1 MKEDKDENSKLKKF
15 MYVVSLILFLVGFIP
30 TLASYKLVIYLIA
43 VILSGYDLIIEGIK
57 NIFHLNF
64 EEDTLMTIAVI
75 SAFCIGEY
83 PESVAIILLFKLGE
97 FIEDKA
103 VEKANKNINSI
114 ASLKIQTANLVKGK
128 ETKIVNVEE
137 LKVGDTIIVK
147 PGETVPVDSKIIKGE
162 SALNTSK
169 LTGESEPVFVNEGK
183 DILSGSINQTGILT
197 CKVTKEYKNSAIA
210 KIVDLVYEA
219 TNNKGK
225 KEEYIT
231 KFSRIYTPTVIA
243 IAVLLAILPTVLG
256 ADFVTWLYRA
266 LVFLVASC
274 PCSIVI
280 SIPLAYF
287 SSIGAISKKGL
298 LIKGTKHIEDLA
310 KSKILALDKTGT
322 ITTGKMKIKDFIIIK
337 ENAEHSNLK
346 KVKCISAKIEGKENE
361 KTKALCTKE
370 KLIQYVYSLEANS
383 NHPVSNAIIEYAK
396 ENEIDK
402 LEVENQKEIAGCGI
416 YGKIEGKD
424 VIIGNKKMLDKYKIY
439 MDCKID
445 NLKQKSGDS
454 NEINEKKKEVLEN
467 AVLIAVDNKLVAY
480 MLLSEK
486 IRDGFKE
493 TLSKLYEIGIK
504 KVVML
509 TGDSAINA
517 EKIAE
522 ECEKIDIKDK
532 QDNTKDIKKHN
543 FKMIK
548 LEYKAKLMPEG
559 KVEEINKL
567 KEEGKVIFVG
577 DGINDSPVLATSDFG
592 IAMGE
597 GTDIA
602 STTADSILISNN
614 IGTLPEIIKI
624 ARKTIRIVNE
634 NITISLL
641 AKLIVLILGILG
653 IAPVWLA
660 VAGDTGITLLTVI
673 NSIRI
678 FKNNTLHNI

>member
-1 MKEDKDENSKLKKF
+1 MKEDKGENSKFKIL
-15 MYVVSLILFLVGFIP
+15 MYVISLILFAVGFMP
-30 TLASYKLVIYLIA
+30 ALASYRLVIYLLA

-64 EEDTLMTIAVI
+64 EEDTLMTIAI
-75 SAFCIGEY
+75 IAAFVIGEY
-83 PESVAIILLFKLGE
+83 PESVAIVLLFKLGE

-114 ASLKIQTANLVKGK
+114 ASLKVQTANLVKEK
-128 ETKIVNVEE
+128 ETKTVNVEE

-147 PGETVPVDSKIIKGE
+147 PGETVPVDSRIIKGE
-162 SALNTSK
+162 SALDTSK
-169 LTGESEPVFVNEGK
+169 LTGESEPVYVNEK
-183 DILSGSINQTGILT
+183 NEILSGSINQTGTLT
-197 CKVTKEYKNSAIA
+197 CRVNKEYKDSTIS

-231 KFSRIYTPTVIA
+231 KFSKIYTPVVII
-243 IAVLLAILPTVLG
+243 IAVLLAIVPALFG

-287 SSIGAISKKGL
+287 SCIGAISKKGL

-310 KSKILALDKTGT
+310 KAQVLALDKTGT
-322 ITTGKMKIKDFIIIK
+322 ITTGKMKVQEFVLIKNSK
-337 ENAEHSNLK
+337 ATEN
-346 KVKCISAKIEGKENE
+346 NE
-361 KTKALCTKE
+361 IQSKSEKFTNKE
-370 KLIQYVYSLEANS
+370 KILQYAYSLEANS
-383 NHPVSNAIIEYAK
+383 NHPISNAIIEYAK
-396 ENEIDK
+396 ENKADK
-402 LEVENQKEIAGCGI
+402 LEVEGQKEIAGCGI
-416 YGKIEGKD
+416 YGKIEGKE
-424 VIIGNKKMLDKYKIY
+424 VVVGNKKMLDKYKISV
-439 MDCKID
+439 DSEIE
-445 NLKQKSGDS
+445 NLKQNHEDS
-454 NEINEKKKEVLEN
+454 NENGKQKNAVPEN
-467 AVLIAVDNKLVAY
+467 AILIAVENDLVAY
-480 MLLSEK
+480 ITLSEK
-486 IRDGFKE
+486 IREGFKE
-493 TLSKLYEIGIK
+493 TLSKLYETGIK

-509 TGDSAINA
+509 TGDSKTNA
-517 EKIAE
+517 EKIAKACGE
-522 ECEKIDIKDK
+522 I
-532 QDNTKDIKKHN
+532 
-543 FKMIK
+543 
-548 LEYKAKLMPEG
+548 EYRAKLMPEN

-567 KEEGKVIFVG
+567 KEEGKVIFIG
-577 DGINDSPVLATSDFG
+577 DGINDSPVLATSDFS

-614 IGTLPEIIKI
+614 ISSLPQIIKV

-660 VAGDTGITLLTVI
+660 VAADTGITLLTVI

-678 FKNNTLHNI
+678 FKK

>member
-1 MKEDKDENSKLKKF
+1 MEDKKESSKLKIF
-15 MYVVSLILFLVGFIP
+15 LYVISLILFAVGFIP
-30 TLASYKLVIYLIA
+30 ALESYKLVIYLLA

-64 EEDTLMTIAVI
+64 EEDTLMTIAI
-75 SAFCIGEY
+75 IAAFIIGEY
-83 PESVAIILLFKLGE
+83 PESVAIVLLFKLGE

-114 ASLKIQTANLVKGK
+114 ASLKIKTANLIDGK
-128 ETKIVNVEE
+128 NTTIVNVEE
-137 LKVGDTIIVK
+137 LKIGNSILIK
-147 PGETVPVDSKIIKGE
+147 PGETVPVDCKIIKGE
-162 SALNTSK
+162 SALDTSK
-169 LTGESEPVFVNEGK
+169 LTGESEPVYVNKGTE
-183 DILSGSINQTGILT
+183 ILSGAINQTGTLI
-197 CKVTKEYKNSAIA
+197 CKVTKEYKDSAIA

-231 KFSRIYTPTVIA
+231 KFSKIYTPVVII
-243 IAVLLAILPTVLG
+243 IAVLLAIIPALFG
-256 ADFVTWLYRA
+256 ADFVTWLNRA

-287 SSIGAISKKGL
+287 SCIGAISKKGL

-310 KSKILALDKTGT
+310 KAKILALDKTGT
-322 ITTGKMKIKDFIIIK
+322 ITTGKMKV
-337 ENAEHSNLK
+337 EELK
-346 KVKCISAKIEGKENE
+346 VLD
-361 KTKALCTKE
+361 KTLNKE
-370 KLIQYVYSLEANS
+370 KLLQYAYSLESNS
-383 NHPVSNAIIEYAK
+383 NHPVSTAIIEFASEFNLK
-396 ENEIDK
+396 K

-416 YGKIEGKD
+416 YGEMEEKQ
-424 VIIGNKKMLDKYKIY
+424 VIIGNKKMLDKYQIEVDSKIP
-439 MDCKID
+439 
-445 NLKQKSGDS
+445 
-454 NEINEKKKEVLEN
+454 EN
-467 AVLIAVDNKLVAY
+467 AILIAVNNKISAY
-480 MLLSEK
+480 ITLNER
-486 IRDGFKE
+486 IREGVKE
-493 TLSKLYEIGIK
+493 TITKLYETGIK

-509 TGDSAINA
+509 TGDSKTNA
-517 EKIAE
+517 EKIAKA
-522 ECEKIDIKDK
+522 CGKI
-532 QDNTKDIKKHN
+532 
-543 FKMIK
+543 
-548 LEYKAKLMPEG
+548 EYRAKLMPEN

-567 KEEGKVIFVG
+567 KEEGKVIFIG
-577 DGINDSPVLATSDFG
+577 DGINDSPVLATSDFS

-614 IGTLPEIIKI
+614 ISSLPQIIKV

-660 VAGDTGITLLTVI
+660 VAADTGITLITVI

-678 FKNNTLHNI
+678 FNK

>member
-1 MKEDKDENSKLKKF
+1 MRFFMKKEENSKFKILI
-15 MYVVSLILFLVGFIP
+15 YVISLILFAVGFIP
-30 TLASYKLVIYLIA
+30 ALASYRLVIYLFA

-64 EEDTLMTIAVI
+64 EEDTLMTIAI
-75 SAFCIGEY
+75 IAAFVIGEY
-83 PESVAIILLFKLGE
+83 PESVAIVLLFKLGE

-114 ASLKIQTANLVKGK
+114 ASLKVQTANLVNGK
-128 ETKIVNVEE
+128 ETKTVNVEE

-147 PGETVPVDSKIIKGE
+147 PGETVPVDCIIIKGE
-162 SALNTSK
+162 SALDTSK
-169 LTGESEPVFVNEGK
+169 LTGESEPVYVNEK
-183 DILSGSINQTGILT
+183 NKILSGSINQTGTLT
-197 CKVTKEYKNSAIA
+197 CRVNKEYKDSTIS

-231 KFSRIYTPTVIA
+231 KFSRIYTPTVIGIA
-243 IAVLLAILPTVLG
+243 ILLAVLPTLFG

-287 SSIGAISKKGL
+287 SCIGAISKKGL

-310 KSKILALDKTGT
+310 KAEVLALDKTGT
-322 ITTGKMKIKDFIIIK
+322 ITTGKMKVQEFVLISNSKAT
-337 ENAEHSNLK
+337 EN
-346 KVKCISAKIEGKENE
+346 NE
-361 KTKALCTKE
+361 IQSKNERFTNKE
-370 KLIQYVYSLEANS
+370 KILQYVYSLEANS
-383 NHPVSNAIIEYAK
+383 NHPISNAIIEYAK
-396 ENEIDK
+396 ENKADK
-402 LEVENQKEIAGCGI
+402 LEVEGQKEIAGCGI
-416 YGKIEGKD
+416 YGKIEGKE
-424 VIIGNKKMLDKYKIY
+424 VVVGNKKMLDKNKISV
-439 MDCKID
+439 DSEIE
-445 NLKQKSGDS
+445 NLKQNHEDS
-454 NEINEKKKEVLEN
+454 NENGKQKNAVPEN
-467 AVLIAVDNKLVAY
+467 AILIAVDNKLVAY
-480 MLLSEK
+480 ITLSEK
-486 IRDGFKE
+486 IREGFKE
-493 TLSKLYEIGIK
+493 TLSKLYETGIK

-509 TGDSAINA
+509 TGDSKTNA
-517 EKIAE
+517 EKIAK
-522 ECEKIDIKDK
+522 ECEILDVKYDQNNNK
-532 QDNTKDIKKHN
+532 QKGRQNLRN
-543 FKMIK
+543 FK

-559 KVEEINKL
+559 KVEEIKKL
-567 KEEGKVIFVG
+567 KQYGKVIFIG

-614 IGTLPEIIKI
+614 ISSLPQIIKI

-634 NITISLL
+634 NITVSLL
-641 AKLIVLILGILG
+641 AKLVVLALGVAG

-660 VAGDTGITLLTVI
+660 VAADTGITLLTVI

-678 FKNNTLHNI
+678 FKK

>member
-1 MKEDKDENSKLKKF
+1 MRFFMKKEENSKFKIL
-15 MYVVSLILFLVGFIP
+15 MYVISLILFAVGFIP
-30 TLASYKLVIYLIA
+30 ALEGYRLIIYLLA

-64 EEDTLMTIAVI
+64 EEDTLMTIAI
-75 SAFCIGEY
+75 IAAFVIGEY
-83 PESVAIILLFKLGE
+83 PESVAIVLLFKLGE

-114 ASLKIQTANLVKGK
+114 ASLRVQTANLVNGK
-128 ETKIVNVEE
+128 ETKTVNVEE

-147 PGETVPVDSKIIKGE
+147 PGETVPVDCIIIKGE
-162 SALNTSK
+162 SALDTSK
-169 LTGESEPVFVNEGK
+169 LTGESEPVYVNEK
-183 DILSGSINQTGILT
+183 NKILSGSINQTGTLT
-197 CKVTKEYKNSAIA
+197 CRVNKEYKDSTIS

-231 KFSRIYTPTVIA
+231 KFSRIYTPTVIGIA
-243 IAVLLAILPTVLG
+243 ILLAVLPTLFG
-256 ADFVTWLYRA
+256 ADFVTWLYRT

-287 SSIGAISKKGL
+287 SCIGAISKKGL

-310 KSKILALDKTGT
+310 KAQVLALDKTGT
-322 ITTGKMKIKDFIIIK
+322 ITTGKMKVQEFKLINSDGI
-337 ENAEHSNLK
+337 LK
-346 KVKCISAKIEGKENE
+346 NKLIDNSYN
-361 KTKALCTKE
+361 KE
-370 KLIQYVYSLEANS
+370 KLLQYAYSLEVNS
-383 NHPVSNAIIEYAK
+383 NHPISNAIVEYAK
-396 ENEIDK
+396 ENKVDK

-416 YGKIEGKD
+416 YGKIEGKE
-424 VIIGNKKMLDKYKIY
+424 VVVGNKKMLDKYKISV
-439 MDCKID
+439 DSEIE
-445 NLKQKSGDS
+445 NLKQNHEDS
-454 NEINEKKKEVLEN
+454 NENGKQKNAVPEN
-467 AVLIAVDNKLVAY
+467 AILIAVDNKLVAY
-480 MLLSEK
+480 ITLSEK
-486 IRDGFKE
+486 IREGFKE
-493 TLSKLYEIGIK
+493 TLTELYDSGIK

-509 TGDSAINA
+509 TGDSKTNA
-517 EKIAE
+517 EKIAK
-522 ECEKIDIKDK
+522 ECEILDVKDDQNNNK
-532 QDNTKDIKKHN
+532 QKERQNSRK
-543 FKMIK
+543 FK

-567 KEEGKVIFVG
+567 KKSGKVIFIG

-602 STTADSILISNN
+602 SITADSILISNN
-614 IGTLPEIIKI
+614 ISSLPQIIKI

-634 NITISLL
+634 NITVSLL
-641 AKLIVLILGILG
+641 AKLVVLVLGVAG

-660 VAGDTGITLLTVI
+660 VAADTGITLLTVI

-678 FKNNTLHNI
+678 FKK

>member
-1 MKEDKDENSKLKKF
+1 MKKEENSKFKIL
-15 MYVVSLILFLVGFIP
+15 MYVISLILFGVGFIP
-30 TLASYKLVIYLIA
+30 ALASYRLVIYLFA

-64 EEDTLMTIAVI
+64 EEDTLMTIAI
-75 SAFCIGEY
+75 IAAFVIGEY
-83 PESVAIILLFKLGE
+83 PESVAIVLLFKLGE

-114 ASLKIQTANLVKGK
+114 ASLKVQTANLVNGK
-128 ETKIVNVEE
+128 ETKTVNVEE

-147 PGETVPVDSKIIKGE
+147 PGETVPVDCIIIKGE
-162 SALNTSK
+162 SALDTSK
-169 LTGESEPVFVNEGK
+169 LTGESEPVYVNEK
-183 DILSGSINQTGILT
+183 NKILSGSINQTGTLT
-197 CKVTKEYKNSAIA
+197 CRVNKEYKDSTIS

-231 KFSRIYTPTVIA
+231 KFSRIYTPTVIGIA
-243 IAVLLAILPTVLG
+243 ILLAVLPTLFG

-287 SSIGAISKKGL
+287 SCIGAISKKGL

-310 KSKILALDKTGT
+310 KAQVLALDKTGT
-322 ITTGKMKIKDFIIIK
+322 ITTGKMKVQEFVLISNSKAT
-337 ENAEHSNLK
+337 EN
-346 KVKCISAKIEGKENE
+346 NE
-361 KTKALCTKE
+361 IQSKNERFTNKE
-370 KLIQYVYSLEANS
+370 KILQYVYSLEANS
-383 NHPVSNAIIEYAK
+383 NHPISNAIIEYAK
-396 ENEIDK
+396 ENKADK
-402 LEVENQKEIAGCGI
+402 LEVEGQKEIAGCGI
-416 YGKIEGKD
+416 YGKIEGKE
-424 VIIGNKKMLDKYKIY
+424 VVVGNKKMLDKNKISV
-439 MDCKID
+439 DSEIE
-445 NLKQKSGDS
+445 NLKQNHEDS
-454 NEINEKKKEVLEN
+454 NENVKQKNAVPEN
-467 AVLIAVDNKLVAY
+467 AILIAVDNKLVAY
-480 MLLSEK
+480 ITLSEK
-486 IRDGFKE
+486 IREGFKE
-493 TLSKLYEIGIK
+493 TLSKLYETGIK

-509 TGDSAINA
+509 TGDSKTNA
-517 EKIAE
+517 EKIAK
-522 ECEKIDIKDK
+522 ECEILDVKYDQNNNK
-532 QDNTKDIKKHN
+532 QKGRQNLRN
-543 FKMIK
+543 FK

-559 KVEEINKL
+559 KVEEIKKL
-567 KEEGKVIFVG
+567 KQYGKVIFIG

-614 IGTLPEIIKI
+614 ISSLPQIIKI

-634 NITISLL
+634 NITVSLL
-641 AKLIVLILGILG
+641 AKLVVLALGVAG

-660 VAGDTGITLLTVI
+660 VAADTGITLLTVI

-678 FKNNTLHNI
+678 FKK

>member
-1 MKEDKDENSKLKKF
+1 MRFFMKKEENSKFKILI
-15 MYVVSLILFLVGFIP
+15 YVISLILFAVGFIP
-30 TLASYKLVIYLIA
+30 ALASYRLVIYLLA

-64 EEDTLMTIAVI
+64 EEDTLMTIAI
-75 SAFCIGEY
+75 IAAFVIGEY
-83 PESVAIILLFKLGE
+83 PESVAIVLLFKVGE

-114 ASLKIQTANLVKGK
+114 ASLKVQTANLVKEK
-128 ETKIVNVEE
+128 ETKTVNVEE
-137 LKVGDTIIVK
+137 LKIGDTIIVK
-147 PGETVPVDSKIIKGE
+147 PGETVPVDCIIIKGE
-162 SALNTSK
+162 SALDTSK
-169 LTGESEPVFVNEGK
+169 LTGESEPVYVNEK
-183 DILSGSINQTGILT
+183 NEILSGSINQTGTLT
-197 CKVTKEYKNSAIA
+197 CRVNKEYKDSTIS

-231 KFSRIYTPTVIA
+231 KFSRIYTPTVIGIA
-243 IAVLLAILPTVLG
+243 ILLAVLPTLFG

-287 SSIGAISKKGL
+287 SCIGAISKKGL

-310 KSKILALDKTGT
+310 KVEVLALDKTGT
-322 ITTGKMKIKDFIIIK
+322 ITTGKMKVQEFVLISNSKAT
-337 ENAEHSNLK
+337 EN
-346 KVKCISAKIEGKENE
+346 NE
-361 KTKALCTKE
+361 IQSKNERFTNKE
-370 KLIQYVYSLEANS
+370 KILQYVYSLEANS
-383 NHPVSNAIIEYAK
+383 NHPISNAIIEYAK
-396 ENEIDK
+396 ENKADK
-402 LEVENQKEIAGCGI
+402 LEVEGQKEIAGCGI
-416 YGKIEGKD
+416 YGKIEGKE
-424 VIIGNKKMLDKYKIY
+424 VVIGNKKMLYKYKIAV
-439 MDCKID
+439 DSEIE
-445 NLKQKSGDS
+445 NLKQNHDDS
-454 NEINEKKKEVLEN
+454 NENVKQKNAVPEN
-467 AVLIAVDNKLVAY
+467 AILIAVDNKLVAY
-480 MLLSEK
+480 IMLSEK
-486 IRDGFKE
+486 IREGFKE
-493 TLSKLYEIGIK
+493 TLSKLYETGIK

-509 TGDSAINA
+509 TGDSKTNA
-517 EKIAE
+517 EKIAK
-522 ECEKIDIKDK
+522 ECEILDVKYDQNNNK
-532 QDNTKDIKKHN
+532 QKGRQNLRK
-543 FKMIK
+543 FK

-559 KVEEINKL
+559 KVEEIKKL
-567 KEEGKVIFVG
+567 KQYGKVIFIG

-614 IGTLPEIIKI
+614 ISSLPQIIKI

-634 NITISLL
+634 NITVSLL
-641 AKLIVLILGILG
+641 AKLVVLALGVAG

-660 VAGDTGITLLTVI
+660 VAADTGITLLTVI

-678 FKNNTLHNI
+678 FKK

>member
-1 MKEDKDENSKLKKF
+1 MKEDKGENSKFKIL
-15 MYVVSLILFLVGFIP
+15 MYVISLILFAVGFMP
-30 TLASYKLVIYLIA
+30 ALASYRLVIYLLA

-64 EEDTLMTIAVI
+64 EEDTLMTIAI
-75 SAFCIGEY
+75 IAAFVIGEY
-83 PESVAIILLFKLGE
+83 PESVAIVLLFKLGE

-114 ASLKIQTANLVKGK
+114 ASLKVQTANLVKEK
-128 ETKIVNVEE
+128 ETKTVNVEE

-147 PGETVPVDSKIIKGE
+147 PGETVPVDSRIIKGE
-162 SALNTSK
+162 SALDTSK
-169 LTGESEPVFVNEGK
+169 LTGESEPVYVNEK
-183 DILSGSINQTGILT
+183 NEILSGSINQTGTLT
-197 CKVTKEYKNSAIA
+197 CRVNKEYKDSTIS

-231 KFSRIYTPTVIA
+231 KFSRIYTPVVII
-243 IAVLLAILPTVLG
+243 IAVLLAIVPALFG

-287 SSIGAISKKGL
+287 SCIGAISKKGL

-310 KSKILALDKTGT
+310 KAKILALDKTGT
-322 ITTGKMKIKDFIIIK
+322 ITTGKMKV
-337 ENAEHSNLK
+337 EELK
-346 KVKCISAKIEGKENE
+346 VLD
-361 KTKALCTKE
+361 KTLNKE
-370 KLIQYVYSLEANS
+370 KLLQYAYSLESNS
-383 NHPVSNAIIEYAK
+383 NHPVSTAIIEYASEFNLK
-396 ENEIDK
+396 K

-416 YGKIEGKD
+416 YGEMEEKQ
-424 VIIGNKKMLDKYKIY
+424 VIIGNKKMLDKYQIEVDSKIP
-439 MDCKID
+439 
-445 NLKQKSGDS
+445 
-454 NEINEKKKEVLEN
+454 EN
-467 AVLIAVDNKLVAY
+467 AILIAVNNKISAY
-480 MLLSEK
+480 ITLNER
-486 IRDGFKE
+486 IREGVKE
-493 TLSKLYEIGIK
+493 TITKLYETGIK

-509 TGDSAINA
+509 TGDSKTNA
-517 EKIAE
+517 EKIAKACGE
-522 ECEKIDIKDK
+522 I
-532 QDNTKDIKKHN
+532 
-543 FKMIK
+543 
-548 LEYKAKLMPEG
+548 EYKAKLMPEN

-567 KEEGKVIFVG
+567 KEEGKVIFIG
-577 DGINDSPVLATSDFG
+577 DGINDSPVLATSDFS

-614 IGTLPEIIKI
+614 ISSLPQIIKV

-660 VAGDTGITLLTVI
+660 VAADTGITLITVI

-678 FKNNTLHNI
+678 FKK

>member
-1 MKEDKDENSKLKKF
+1 MRFFMKKEENSKFKILI
-15 MYVVSLILFLVGFIP
+15 YVISLILFAVGFIP
-30 TLASYKLVIYLIA
+30 ALEGYRLIIYLLA

-64 EEDTLMTIAVI
+64 EEDTLMTIAI
-75 SAFCIGEY
+75 IAAFVIGEY
-83 PESVAIILLFKLGE
+83 PESVAIVLLFKLGE

-114 ASLKIQTANLVKGK
+114 ASLRVQTANLVNGK
-128 ETKIVNVEE
+128 ETKTVNVEE

-147 PGETVPVDSKIIKGE
+147 PGETVPVDCIIIKGE
-162 SALNTSK
+162 SALDTSK
-169 LTGESEPVFVNEGK
+169 LTGESEPVYVNEEK
-183 DILSGSINQTGILT
+183 NILSGSINQTGTLT
-197 CKVTKEYKNSAIA
+197 CRVNKEYKDSTIS

-231 KFSRIYTPTVIA
+231 KFSRIYTPTVIGIA
-243 IAVLLAILPTVLG
+243 ILLAVLPTLFG

-287 SSIGAISKKGL
+287 SCIGAISKKGL

-310 KSKILALDKTGT
+310 KAEVLALDKTGT
-322 ITTGKMKIKDFIIIK
+322 ITTGKMKVQEFKLINSDGI
-337 ENAEHSNLK
+337 LK
-346 KVKCISAKIEGKENE
+346 NKLIDNSYN
-361 KTKALCTKE
+361 KE
-370 KLIQYVYSLEANS
+370 KLLQYAYSLEVNS
-383 NHPVSNAIIEYAK
+383 NHPISNAIVEYAK
-396 ENEIDK
+396 ENKADK

-416 YGKIEGKD
+416 YGKIEGKE
-424 VIIGNKKMLDKYKIY
+424 VVIGNKKMLYKYKIAVGGER
-439 MDCKID
+439 D
-445 NLKQKSGDS
+445 NLKQNYDDS
-454 NEINEKKKEVLEN
+454 NENVKQKNAVPEN
-467 AVLIAVDNKLVAY
+467 AILIAVDNKLVAY
-480 MLLSEK
+480 ITLSEK
-486 IRDGFKE
+486 IREGFKE
-493 TLSKLYEIGIK
+493 TLSKLYETGIK

-509 TGDSAINA
+509 TGDSKTNA
-517 EKIAE
+517 EKIAK
-522 ECEKIDIKDK
+522 ECEILDVKDDQNNNK
-532 QDNTKDIKKHN
+532 QKERQNLRK
-543 FKMIK
+543 FK

-559 KVEEINKL
+559 KVEEIK
-567 KEEGKVIFVG
+567 KFKQDGKVIFIG

-614 IGTLPEIIKI
+614 ISSLPQIIKI

-634 NITISLL
+634 NITVSLL
-641 AKLIVLILGILG
+641 AKLVVLALGVAG

-660 VAGDTGITLLTVI
+660 VAADTGITLLTVI

-678 FKNNTLHNI
+678 FKK

>member
-1 MKEDKDENSKLKKF
+1 MKEEDKGENSKFKIL
-15 MYVVSLILFLVGFIP
+15 MYVISLILFAVGFIP
-30 TLASYKLVIYLIA
+30 ALVSYRLVIYLLA

-64 EEDTLMTIAVI
+64 EEDTLMTIAI
-75 SAFCIGEY
+75 IAAFVIGEY
-83 PESVAIILLFKLGE
+83 PESVAIVLLFKLGE

-114 ASLKIQTANLVKGK
+114 ASLKVQTANLVKGK
-128 ETKIVNVEE
+128 ETKTVNVEE

-147 PGETVPVDSKIIKGE
+147 PGETVPVDSRIIKGE
-162 SALNTSK
+162 SALDTSK
-169 LTGESEPVFVNEGK
+169 LTGESEPVYVNENNE
-183 DILSGSINQTGILT
+183 ILSGSINQTGTLT
-197 CKVTKEYKNSAIA
+197 CRVNKEYKDSTIS

-231 KFSRIYTPTVIA
+231 KFSKIYTPTVIGIA
-243 IAVLLAILPTVLG
+243 ILLAVLPALFG

-287 SSIGAISKKGL
+287 SCIGAISKKGL

-310 KSKILALDKTGT
+310 KAQVLALDKTGT
-322 ITTGKMKIKDFIIIK
+322 ITTGKMKVQEFVLIKNSK
-337 ENAEHSNLK
+337 ATENNEIQSK
-346 KVKCISAKIEGKENE
+346 SEKITN
-361 KTKALCTKE
+361 KE
-370 KLIQYVYSLEANS
+370 KILQYAYSLEANS
-383 NHPVSNAIIEYAK
+383 NHPISNAIIEYAK
-396 ENEIDK
+396 ENKADK
-402 LEVENQKEIAGCGI
+402 LEVEGQKEIAGCGI
-416 YGKIEGKD
+416 YGKIEGKE
-424 VIIGNKKMLDKYKIY
+424 VVVGNKKMLDKYKITV
-439 MDCKID
+439 DSEIE
-445 NLKQKSGDS
+445 NLKQNHEDS
-454 NEINEKKKEVLEN
+454 NENGKQKNAVPEN
-467 AVLIAVDNKLVAY
+467 AILIAVENDLVAY
-480 MLLSEK
+480 ITLSEK
-486 IRDGFKE
+486 IREGFKE
-493 TLSKLYEIGIK
+493 TLSKLYETGIK

-509 TGDSAINA
+509 TGDSKTNA
-517 EKIAE
+517 EKIAKACGE
-522 ECEKIDIKDK
+522 I
-532 QDNTKDIKKHN
+532 
-543 FKMIK
+543 
-548 LEYKAKLMPEG
+548 EYRAKLMPEN
-559 KVEEINKL
+559 KVKEINKL
-567 KEEGKVIFVG
+567 KEEGKVIFIG
-577 DGINDSPVLATSDFG
+577 DGINDSPVLATSDFS

-614 IGTLPEIIKI
+614 ISSLPQIIKV

-660 VAGDTGITLLTVI
+660 VAADTGITLITVI

-678 FKNNTLHNI
+678 FKK

>member
-1 MKEDKDENSKLKKF
+1 MRFFMKKEENSKFKILI
-15 MYVVSLILFLVGFIP
+15 YVISLILFAVGFIP
-30 TLASYKLVIYLIA
+30 ALEGYRLVIYLFA

-64 EEDTLMTIAVI
+64 EEDTLMTIAI
-75 SAFCIGEY
+75 IAAFVIGEY
-83 PESVAIILLFKLGE
+83 PESVAIVLLFKLGE

-114 ASLKIQTANLVKGK
+114 ASLKVQTANLVNGK
-128 ETKIVNVEE
+128 ETKTVNVEE

-147 PGETVPVDSKIIKGE
+147 PGETVPVDCIIIKGE
-162 SALNTSK
+162 SALDTSK
-169 LTGESEPVFVNEGK
+169 LTGESEPVYVNEK
-183 DILSGSINQTGILT
+183 NKILSGSINQTGTLT
-197 CKVTKEYKNSAIA
+197 CRVNKEYKDSTIS

-231 KFSRIYTPTVIA
+231 KFSRIYTPTVIGIA
-243 IAVLLAILPTVLG
+243 ILLAVLPTLFG
-256 ADFVTWLYRA
+256 ADFVIWLYRA

-287 SSIGAISKKGL
+287 SCIGAISKKGL

-310 KSKILALDKTGT
+310 KAQVLALDKTGT
-322 ITTGKMKIKDFIIIK
+322 ITTGKMKVQEFVLISNSKAT
-337 ENAEHSNLK
+337 ENNEIQLK
-346 KVKCISAKIEGKENE
+346 NE
-361 KTKALCTKE
+361 RFTNKE
-370 KLIQYVYSLEANS
+370 KILQYAYSLEVNS
-383 NHPVSNAIIEYAK
+383 NHPISNAIVEYAK
-396 ENEIDK
+396 ENQADK

-416 YGKIEGKD
+416 YGKIEGKE
-424 VIIGNKKMLDKYKIY
+424 VVIGNKKMLYKYKIAVGGER
-439 MDCKID
+439 D
-445 NLKQKSGDS
+445 NLKQNYDDS
-454 NEINEKKKEVLEN
+454 NENVKQKNAVPEN
-467 AVLIAVDNKLVAY
+467 AILIAVDNKLVAY
-480 MLLSEK
+480 ITLSEK
-486 IRDGFKE
+486 IREGFKE
-493 TLSKLYEIGIK
+493 TLSKLYETGIK

-509 TGDSAINA
+509 TGDSKTNA
-517 EKIAE
+517 EKIAKACGE
-522 ECEKIDIKDK
+522 I
-532 QDNTKDIKKHN
+532 
-543 FKMIK
+543 
-548 LEYKAKLMPEG
+548 EYRAKLMPEN

-567 KEEGKVIFVG
+567 KEEGKVIFIG
-577 DGINDSPVLATSDFG
+577 DGINDSPVLATSDFS

-614 IGTLPEIIKI
+614 ISSLPQIIKV

-660 VAGDTGITLLTVI
+660 VAADTGITLITVI

-678 FKNNTLHNI
+678 FKK

>member
-1 MKEDKDENSKLKKF
+1 MRFFMKKEENSKFKIL
-15 MYVVSLILFLVGFIP
+15 MYVISLILFAVGFIP
-30 TLASYKLVIYLIA
+30 ALEGYRLIIYLLA

-64 EEDTLMTIAVI
+64 EEDTLMTIAI
-75 SAFCIGEY
+75 IAAFVIGEY
-83 PESVAIILLFKLGE
+83 PESVAIVLLFKLGE

-114 ASLKIQTANLVKGK
+114 ASLRVQTANLVNGK
-128 ETKIVNVEE
+128 ETKTVNVEE
-137 LKVGDTIIVK
+137 LKVGDIIIVK
-147 PGETVPVDSKIIKGE
+147 PGETVPVDCIIIKGE
-162 SALNTSK
+162 SALDTSK
-169 LTGESEPVFVNEGK
+169 LTGESEPVYVNEK
-183 DILSGSINQTGILT
+183 NKILSGSINQTGTLT
-197 CKVTKEYKNSAIA
+197 CRVNKEYKDSTIS

-231 KFSRIYTPTVIA
+231 KFSRIYTPTVIGIA
-243 IAVLLAILPTVLG
+243 ILLAVLPTLFG

-287 SSIGAISKKGL
+287 SCIGAISKKGL

-310 KSKILALDKTGT
+310 KAQVLALDKTGT
-322 ITTGKMKIKDFIIIK
+322 ITTGKMKVQEFVLISSSKAT
-337 ENAEHSNLK
+337 ENNEIQLK
-346 KVKCISAKIEGKENE
+346 NE
-361 KTKALCTKE
+361 RFTNKE
-370 KLIQYVYSLEANS
+370 KILQYAYSLEVNS
-383 NHPVSNAIIEYAK
+383 NHPISNAIVEYAK
-396 ENEIDK
+396 ENQADK

-416 YGKIEGKD
+416 YGKIEGKE
-424 VIIGNKKMLDKYKIY
+424 VVIGNKKMLDKYKITV
-439 MDCKID
+439 DSEIE
-445 NLKQKSGDS
+445 NLKQNYEDS
-454 NEINEKKKEVLEN
+454 NENVKQKNAVPEN
-467 AVLIAVDNKLVAY
+467 AILIAVDNKLVAY
-480 MLLSEK
+480 ITLSEK
-486 IRDGFKE
+486 IREGFKE
-493 TLSKLYEIGIK
+493 TLSKLYETGIK

-509 TGDSAINA
+509 TGDSKTNA
-517 EKIAE
+517 EKIAK
-522 ECEKIDIKDK
+522 ECEILDVKDDQNNNK
-532 QDNTKDIKKHN
+532 QKERQNSRK
-543 FKMIK
+543 FK

-567 KEEGKVIFVG
+567 KKSGKVIFIG

-614 IGTLPEIIKI
+614 ISSLPQIIKI

-634 NITISLL
+634 NITVSLL
-641 AKLIVLILGILG
+641 AKLVVLALGVAG

-660 VAGDTGITLLTVI
+660 VAADTGITLLTVI

-678 FKNNTLHNI
+678 FKK

>member
-1 MKEDKDENSKLKKF
+1 MKEDKGENSKFKIL
-15 MYVVSLILFLVGFIP
+15 MYVISLILFAVGFMP
-30 TLASYKLVIYLIA
+30 ALESYRLIIYLLA
-43 VILSGYDLIIEGIK
+43 VILSGYDLIIQGIK

-64 EEDTLMTIAVI
+64 EEDTLMTIAI
-75 SAFCIGEY
+75 IAAFVIGEY
-83 PESVAIILLFKLGE
+83 PESVAIVLLFKLGE

-114 ASLKIQTANLVKGK
+114 ASLKVQTANLVNGK
-128 ETKIVNVEE
+128 ETKTVNVEE

-147 PGETVPVDSKIIKGE
+147 PGETVPVDCIIIKGE
-162 SALNTSK
+162 SALDTSK
-169 LTGESEPVFVNEGK
+169 LTGESEPVYVNENNE
-183 DILSGSINQTGILT
+183 ILSGSINQTGTLT
-197 CKVTKEYKNSAIA
+197 CRVNKEYKDSTIS

-231 KFSRIYTPTVIA
+231 KFSKIYTPVVII
-243 IAVLLAILPTVLG
+243 IAVLLAIVPALFG
-256 ADFVTWLYRA
+256 ADFVTWLYRT

-287 SSIGAISKKGL
+287 SCIGAISKKGL

-310 KSKILALDKTGT
+310 KAHVLALDKTGT
-322 ITTGKMKIKDFIIIK
+322 ITTGKMKVQEFVLIKNSK
-337 ENAEHSNLK
+337 ATEN
-346 KVKCISAKIEGKENE
+346 NE
-361 KTKALCTKE
+361 IQSKSEKFTNKE
-370 KLIQYVYSLEANS
+370 KILQYAYSLEANS
-383 NHPVSNAIIEYAK
+383 NHPISNAIIEYAK
-396 ENEIDK
+396 ENKADK
-402 LEVENQKEIAGCGI
+402 LEVEGQKEIAGCGI
-416 YGKIEGKD
+416 YGKIEGKE
-424 VIIGNKKMLDKYKIY
+424 VVVGNKKMLDKYKISV
-439 MDCKID
+439 DSEIE
-445 NLKQKSGDS
+445 NLKQNHEDS
-454 NEINEKKKEVLEN
+454 NENGKQKNAVPEN
-467 AVLIAVDNKLVAY
+467 AILIAVENDLVAY
-480 MLLSEK
+480 ITLSEK
-486 IRDGFKE
+486 IREGFKE
-493 TLSKLYEIGIK
+493 TLSKLYETGIK

-509 TGDSAINA
+509 TGDSKTNA
-517 EKIAE
+517 EKIAKACGE
-522 ECEKIDIKDK
+522 I
-532 QDNTKDIKKHN
+532 
-543 FKMIK
+543 
-548 LEYKAKLMPEG
+548 EYRAKLMPEN

-567 KEEGKVIFVG
+567 KEEGKVIFIG
-577 DGINDSPVLATSDFG
+577 DGINDSPVLATSDFS

-614 IGTLPEIIKI
+614 ISSLPQIIKV

-660 VAGDTGITLLTVI
+660 VAADTGITLITVI

-678 FKNNTLHNI
+678 FKK

>member
-1 MKEDKDENSKLKKF
+1 MEDKKESSKLKIF
-15 MYVVSLILFLVGFIP
+15 LYVISLILFAVGFIP
-30 TLASYKLVIYLIA
+30 ALESYKLVIYLLA
-43 VILSGYDLIIEGIK
+43 VIFSGYDLIIEGIK

-64 EEDTLMTIAVI
+64 EEDTLMTIAI
-75 SAFCIGEY
+75 IAAFIIGEY
-83 PESVAIILLFKLGE
+83 PESVAIVLLFKLGE

-114 ASLKIQTANLVKGK
+114 ASLKIKTANLIDGK
-128 ETKIVNVEE
+128 NTTIVNVEE
-137 LKVGDTIIVK
+137 LKIGNSILIK
-147 PGETVPVDSKIIKGE
+147 PGETVPVDCKIIKGE
-162 SALNTSK
+162 SALDTSK
-169 LTGESEPVFVNEGK
+169 LTGESEPIYVNKGTE
-183 DILSGSINQTGILT
+183 ILSGAINKTGTLT
-197 CKVTKEYKNSAIA
+197 CKVTKEYKDSAIA

-231 KFSRIYTPTVIA
+231 KFSKIYTPVVII
-243 IAVLLAILPTVLG
+243 IAVLLAIIPALFG
-256 ADFVTWLYRA
+256 ADFVTWLNRA

-287 SSIGAISKKGL
+287 SCIGAISKKGL

-310 KSKILALDKTGT
+310 KAKILALDKTGT
-322 ITTGKMKIKDFIIIK
+322 ITTGKMKV
-337 ENAEHSNLK
+337 EELK
-346 KVKCISAKIEGKENE
+346 VLD
-361 KTKALCTKE
+361 KTLNKE
-370 KLIQYVYSLEANS
+370 KLLQYAYSLESNS
-383 NHPVSNAIIEYAK
+383 NHPVSTAIIEFASEFNLK
-396 ENEIDK
+396 K

-416 YGKIEGKD
+416 YGEMEEKQ
-424 VIIGNKKMLDKYKIY
+424 VIIGNKKMLDKYQIEVDNKIP
-439 MDCKID
+439 
-445 NLKQKSGDS
+445 
-454 NEINEKKKEVLEN
+454 EN
-467 AVLIAVDNKLVAY
+467 AILIAVNNKISAY
-480 MLLSEK
+480 ITLNER
-486 IRDGFKE
+486 IREGVKE
-493 TLSKLYEIGIK
+493 TITKLYETGIK

-509 TGDSAINA
+509 TGDSKTNA
-517 EKIAE
+517 EKIAKA
-522 ECEKIDIKDK
+522 CGKI
-532 QDNTKDIKKHN
+532 
-543 FKMIK
+543 
-548 LEYKAKLMPEG
+548 EYRAKLMPED

-567 KEEGKVIFVG
+567 KEEGKAIFIG
-577 DGINDSPVLATSDFG
+577 DGINDSPVLATSDFS

-614 IGTLPEIIKI
+614 ISSLPQIIKV

-660 VAGDTGITLLTVI
+660 VAADTGITLITVI

-678 FKNNTLHNI
+678 FNK

>member
-1 MKEDKDENSKLKKF
+1 MKEDKEENSKFKIL
-15 MYVVSLILFLVGFIP
+15 MYVISLILFVVGFIP
-30 TLASYKLVIYLIA
+30 ALVSYRLVIYLLA

-64 EEDTLMTIAVI
+64 EEDTLMTIAI
-75 SAFCIGEY
+75 IAAFVIGEY
-83 PESVAIILLFKLGE
+83 PESVAIVLLFKLGE

-114 ASLKIQTANLVKGK
+114 ASLKVQTANLVKGK
-128 ETKIVNVEE
+128 ETKTVNVEE

-147 PGETVPVDSKIIKGE
+147 PGETVPVDSRIIKGE
-162 SALNTSK
+162 SALDTSK
-169 LTGESEPVFVNEGK
+169 LTGESEPVYVNENNE
-183 DILSGSINQTGILT
+183 ILSGSINQTGTLT
-197 CKVTKEYKNSAIA
+197 CRVNKEYKDSTIS

-231 KFSRIYTPTVIA
+231 KFSKIYTPTVIGIA
-243 IAVLLAILPTVLG
+243 ILLAVLPALFG

-287 SSIGAISKKGL
+287 SCIGAISKKGL

-310 KSKILALDKTGT
+310 KAQVLALDKTGT
-322 ITTGKMKIKDFIIIK
+322 ITTGKMKVQEFVLIKNSK
-337 ENAEHSNLK
+337 ATENNEIQSK
-346 KVKCISAKIEGKENE
+346 SEKITN
-361 KTKALCTKE
+361 KE
-370 KLIQYVYSLEANS
+370 KILQYAYSLEANS
-383 NHPVSNAIIEYAK
+383 NHPISNAIIEYAK
-396 ENEIDK
+396 ENKTDK
-402 LEVENQKEIAGCGI
+402 LEVEGQKEIAGCGI
-416 YGKIEGKD
+416 YGKIEGKE
-424 VIIGNKKMLDKYKIY
+424 VVVGNKKMLDKYKISV
-439 MDCKID
+439 DSEIE
-445 NLKQKSGDS
+445 NLKQNHEDS
-454 NEINEKKKEVLEN
+454 NENGKQKNAVPEN
-467 AVLIAVDNKLVAY
+467 AILIAVENDLVAY
-480 MLLSEK
+480 ITLSEK
-486 IRDGFKE
+486 IREGFKE
-493 TLSKLYEIGIK
+493 TLSKLYETGIK

-509 TGDSAINA
+509 TGDSKTNA
-517 EKIAE
+517 EKIAKACGE
-522 ECEKIDIKDK
+522 I
-532 QDNTKDIKKHN
+532 
-543 FKMIK
+543 
-548 LEYKAKLMPEG
+548 EYRAKLMPEN
-559 KVEEINKL
+559 KVKEINKL
-567 KEEGKVIFVG
+567 KEEGKVIFIG
-577 DGINDSPVLATSDFG
+577 DGINDSPVLATSDFS

-614 IGTLPEIIKI
+614 ISSLPQIIKV

-641 AKLIVLILGILG
+641 TKLIVLILGILG

-660 VAGDTGITLLTVI
+660 VAADTGITLITVI

-678 FKNNTLHNI
+678 FKK

>member
-1 MKEDKDENSKLKKF
+1 MEDKKESGKLKIF
-15 MYVVSLILFLVGFIP
+15 LYVISLILFAVGFIP
-30 TLASYKLVIYLIA
+30 ALESYKLVIYLLA
-43 VILSGYDLIIEGIK
+43 VIFSGYDLIIEGIK

-64 EEDTLMTIAVI
+64 EEDTLMTIAI
-75 SAFCIGEY
+75 IAAFIIGEY
-83 PESVAIILLFKLGE
+83 PESVAIVLLFKLGE

-114 ASLKIQTANLVKGK
+114 ASLKIKTANLIDGK
-128 ETKIVNVEE
+128 NTTIVNVEE
-137 LKVGDTIIVK
+137 LKIGNSILIK
-147 PGETVPVDSKIIKGE
+147 PGETVPVDCKIIKGE
-162 SALNTSK
+162 SALDTSE
-169 LTGESEPVFVNEGK
+169 LTGESEPVYVNKGTE
-183 DILSGSINQTGILT
+183 ILSGAINQTGTLT
-197 CKVTKEYKNSAIA
+197 CKVTKEYKDSAIA

-231 KFSRIYTPTVIA
+231 KFSKVYTPVVII
-243 IAVLLAILPTVLG
+243 IAVLLAIIPALFG
-256 ADFVTWLYRA
+256 ADFVTWLNRA

-287 SSIGAISKKGL
+287 SCIGAISKKGL

-310 KSKILALDKTGT
+310 KAKILALDKTGT
-322 ITTGKMKIKDFIIIK
+322 ITTGKMKV
-337 ENAEHSNLK
+337 EELK
-346 KVKCISAKIEGKENE
+346 VLD
-361 KTKALCTKE
+361 KTLNKE
-370 KLIQYVYSLEANS
+370 KMLQYAYSLESNS
-383 NHPVSNAIIEYAK
+383 NHPVSTAIIEFASEFNLK
-396 ENEIDK
+396 K

-416 YGKIEGKD
+416 YGEMEEKQ
-424 VIIGNKKMLDKYKIY
+424 VIIGNKKMLDKYQIEVDNKIP
-439 MDCKID
+439 
-445 NLKQKSGDS
+445 
-454 NEINEKKKEVLEN
+454 EN
-467 AVLIAVDNKLVAY
+467 AILIAVNNKISAY
-480 MLLSEK
+480 ITLNER
-486 IRDGFKE
+486 IREGVKE
-493 TLSKLYEIGIK
+493 TITKLYETGIK

-509 TGDSAINA
+509 TGDSKTNA
-517 EKIAE
+517 EKIAKA
-522 ECEKIDIKDK
+522 CGKI
-532 QDNTKDIKKHN
+532 
-543 FKMIK
+543 
-548 LEYKAKLMPEG
+548 EYRAKLMPED

-567 KEEGKVIFVG
+567 KEEGKAIFIG
-577 DGINDSPVLATSDFG
+577 DGINDSPVLATSDFS

-614 IGTLPEIIKI
+614 ISSLPQIIKV

-660 VAGDTGITLLTVI
+660 VAADTGITLITVI

-678 FKNNTLHNI
+678 FNK

>member
-1 MKEDKDENSKLKKF
+1 MRFFMKKEENSKFKIL
-15 MYVVSLILFLVGFIP
+15 MYVISLILFSVGFIP
-30 TLASYKLVIYLIA
+30 ALEGYRLIIYLLA

-64 EEDTLMTIAVI
+64 EEDTLMTIAI
-75 SAFCIGEY
+75 IAAFVIGEY
-83 PESVAIILLFKLGE
+83 PESVAIVLLFKLGE

-103 VEKANKNINSI
+103 VEKANRNINSI
-114 ASLKIQTANLVKGK
+114 ASLRVQTANLVNGK
-128 ETKIVNVEE
+128 ETKTVNVEE

-147 PGETVPVDSKIIKGE
+147 PGETVPVDCIIIKGE
-162 SALNTSK
+162 SALDTSK
-169 LTGESEPVFVNEGK
+169 LTGESEPVYVNEEK
-183 DILSGSINQTGILT
+183 NILSGSINQTGTLT
-197 CKVTKEYKNSAIA
+197 CRVNKEYKDSTIS

-231 KFSRIYTPTVIA
+231 KFSRIYTPTVIGIA
-243 IAVLLAILPTVLG
+243 ILLAVLPTLFG

-287 SSIGAISKKGL
+287 SCIGAISKKGL

-310 KSKILALDKTGT
+310 KAQVLALDKTGT
-322 ITTGKMKIKDFIIIK
+322 ITTGKMKVQEFKLINSDGI
-337 ENAEHSNLK
+337 LK
-346 KVKCISAKIEGKENE
+346 NKLIDNSYN
-361 KTKALCTKE
+361 KE
-370 KLIQYVYSLEANS
+370 KLLQYAYSLEVNS
-383 NHPVSNAIIEYAK
+383 NHPISNAIVEYTK
-396 ENEIDK
+396 ENKVDK

-416 YGKIEGKD
+416 YGKIEGKE
-424 VIIGNKKMLDKYKIY
+424 VVIGNKKMLDKYKITV
-439 MDCKID
+439 DSEIE
-445 NLKQKSGDS
+445 NLKQNYEDS
-454 NEINEKKKEVLEN
+454 NENVKQKNAAPEN
-467 AVLIAVDNKLVAY
+467 AILIAVENDLVAY
-480 MLLSEK
+480 ITLSEK
-486 IRDGFKE
+486 IREGFKE
-493 TLSKLYEIGIK
+493 TLSKLYETGIK

-509 TGDSAINA
+509 TGDSKTNA
-517 EKIAE
+517 EKIAK
-522 ECEKIDIKDK
+522 ECEILD
-532 QDNTKDIKKHN
+532 TKEDQNKENKN
-543 FKMIK
+543 SKTYK

-559 KVEEINKL
+559 KVEEIKKL
-567 KEEGKVIFVG
+567 KQDGKVIFIG

-614 IGTLPEIIKI
+614 ISSLPQIIKI

-634 NITISLL
+634 NITVSLL
-641 AKLIVLILGILG
+641 AKLVVLVLGVAG

-660 VAGDTGITLLTVI
+660 VAADTGITLLTVI

-678 FKNNTLHNI
+678 FKK

>member
-1 MKEDKDENSKLKKF
+1 MEDKKESSKLKIF
-15 MYVVSLILFLVGFIP
+15 LYVISLILFAVGFIP
-30 TLASYKLVIYLIA
+30 ALESYKLVIYLLA

-64 EEDTLMTIAVI
+64 EEDTLMTIAI
-75 SAFCIGEY
+75 IAAFIIGEY
-83 PESVAIILLFKLGE
+83 PESVAIVLLFKLGE

-114 ASLKIQTANLVKGK
+114 ASLKIKTANLIDGK
-128 ETKIVNVEE
+128 NTTIVNVEE
-137 LKVGDTIIVK
+137 LKIGNSILIK
-147 PGETVPVDSKIIKGE
+147 PGETVPVDCKIIKGE
-162 SALNTSK
+162 SALDTSK
-169 LTGESEPVFVNEGK
+169 LTGESEPIYVNKGTE
-183 DILSGSINQTGILT
+183 ILSGAINKTGTLT
-197 CKVTKEYKNSAIA
+197 CKVTKEYKDSAIA

-231 KFSRIYTPTVIA
+231 KFSKIYTPVVII
-243 IAVLLAILPTVLG
+243 IAVLLAIIPALFG
-256 ADFVTWLYRA
+256 ADFVTWLNRA

-287 SSIGAISKKGL
+287 SCIGAISKKGL

-310 KSKILALDKTGT
+310 KAKILALDKTGT
-322 ITTGKMKIKDFIIIK
+322 ITTGKMKV
-337 ENAEHSNLK
+337 EELK
-346 KVKCISAKIEGKENE
+346 VLD
-361 KTKALCTKE
+361 KTLNKE
-370 KLIQYVYSLEANS
+370 KLLQYAYSLESNS
-383 NHPVSNAIIEYAK
+383 NHPVSTAIIEYASEFNLK
-396 ENEIDK
+396 K

-416 YGKIEGKD
+416 YGEMEEKQ
-424 VIIGNKKMLDKYKIY
+424 VIIGNKKMLDKYQIEVDNKIP
-439 MDCKID
+439 
-445 NLKQKSGDS
+445 
-454 NEINEKKKEVLEN
+454 EN
-467 AVLIAVDNKLVAY
+467 AILIAVNNKISAY
-480 MLLSEK
+480 ITLNER
-486 IRDGFKE
+486 IREGVKE
-493 TLSKLYEIGIK
+493 TITKLYETGIK

-509 TGDSAINA
+509 TGDSKTNA
-517 EKIAE
+517 EKIAKA
-522 ECEKIDIKDK
+522 CGKI
-532 QDNTKDIKKHN
+532 
-543 FKMIK
+543 
-548 LEYKAKLMPEG
+548 EYRAKLMPEN

-567 KEEGKVIFVG
+567 KEEGKVIFIG
-577 DGINDSPVLATSDFG
+577 DGINDSPVLATSDFS

-614 IGTLPEIIKI
+614 ISSLPQIIKV

-634 NITISLL
+634 NSTISLL

-660 VAGDTGITLLTVI
+660 VAADTGITLITVI

-678 FKNNTLHNI
+678 FNK

>member
-1 MKEDKDENSKLKKF
+1 MKEDKEENSKFKIL
-15 MYVVSLILFLVGFIP
+15 MYVISLILFVVGFIP
-30 TLASYKLVIYLIA
+30 ALASYRLVIYLLA

-64 EEDTLMTIAVI
+64 EEDTLMTIAI
-75 SAFCIGEY
+75 IAAFVIGEY
-83 PESVAIILLFKLGE
+83 PESVAIVLLFKLGE

-114 ASLKIQTANLVKGK
+114 ASLKVQTANLVKGK
-128 ETKIVNVEE
+128 DTKTVNVEE

-147 PGETVPVDSKIIKGE
+147 PGETVPVDSRIIKGE
-162 SALNTSK
+162 SALDTSK
-169 LTGESEPVFVNEGK
+169 LTGESEPVYVNENNE
-183 DILSGSINQTGILT
+183 ILSGSINQTGTLT
-197 CKVTKEYKNSAIA
+197 CRVNKEYKDSTIS

-231 KFSRIYTPTVIA
+231 KFSKIYTPTVIGIA
-243 IAVLLAILPTVLG
+243 ILLAVLPALFG

-287 SSIGAISKKGL
+287 SCIGAISKKGL

-310 KSKILALDKTGT
+310 KAQVLALDKTGT
-322 ITTGKMKIKDFIIIK
+322 ITTGKMKVQEFVLIKNSK
-337 ENAEHSNLK
+337 ATEN
-346 KVKCISAKIEGKENE
+346 NE
-361 KTKALCTKE
+361 IQSKSEKFTNKE
-370 KLIQYVYSLEANS
+370 KILQYAYSLEANS
-383 NHPVSNAIIEYAK
+383 NHPISNAIIEYAK
-396 ENEIDK
+396 ENKADK
-402 LEVENQKEIAGCGI
+402 LEVEGQKEIAGCGI
-416 YGKIEGKD
+416 YGKIEGKE
-424 VIIGNKKMLDKYKIY
+424 VVVGNKKMLDKYKITV
-439 MDCKID
+439 DSEIE
-445 NLKQKSGDS
+445 NLKQNHEDS
-454 NEINEKKKEVLEN
+454 NENGKQKNAVPEN
-467 AVLIAVDNKLVAY
+467 AILIAVENDLVAY
-480 MLLSEK
+480 ITLSEK
-486 IRDGFKE
+486 IREGFKE
-493 TLSKLYEIGIK
+493 TLSKLYETGIK

-509 TGDSAINA
+509 TGDSKTNA
-517 EKIAE
+517 EKIAKACGE
-522 ECEKIDIKDK
+522 I
-532 QDNTKDIKKHN
+532 
-543 FKMIK
+543 
-548 LEYKAKLMPEG
+548 EYRAKLMPEN

-567 KEEGKVIFVG
+567 KEEGKVIFIG
-577 DGINDSPVLATSDFG
+577 DGINDSPVLATSDFS

-614 IGTLPEIIKI
+614 ISSLPQIIKV

-641 AKLIVLILGILG
+641 TKLIVLILGILG

-660 VAGDTGITLLTVI
+660 VAADTGITLITVI

-678 FKNNTLHNI
+678 FKK

>member
-1 MKEDKDENSKLKKF
+1 MEDKKESSKLKIF
-15 MYVVSLILFLVGFIP
+15 LYVISLILFAVGFIP
-30 TLASYKLVIYLIA
+30 ALESYKLVIYLLA
-43 VILSGYDLIIEGIK
+43 VIFSGYDLIIEGIK

-64 EEDTLMTIAVI
+64 EEDTLMTIAI
-75 SAFCIGEY
+75 IAAFIIGEY
-83 PESVAIILLFKLGE
+83 PESVAIVLLFKLGE

-114 ASLKIQTANLVKGK
+114 ASLKIKTANLIDGK
-128 ETKIVNVEE
+128 NTTIVNVEE
-137 LKVGDTIIVK
+137 LKIGNSILIK
-147 PGETVPVDSKIIKGE
+147 PGETVPVDCKIIKGE
-162 SALNTSK
+162 SALDTSK
-169 LTGESEPVFVNEGK
+169 LTGESEPVYVNKGTE
-183 DILSGSINQTGILT
+183 ILSGAINQTGTLI
-197 CKVTKEYKNSAIA
+197 CKVTKEYKDSAIA

-231 KFSRIYTPTVIA
+231 KFSKIYTPVVII
-243 IAVLLAILPTVLG
+243 IAVLLAIIPALFG
-256 ADFVTWLYRA
+256 ADFVTWLNRA

-287 SSIGAISKKGL
+287 SCIGAISKKGL

-310 KSKILALDKTGT
+310 KAKILALDKTGT
-322 ITTGKMKIKDFIIIK
+322 ITTGKMKV
-337 ENAEHSNLK
+337 EELK
-346 KVKCISAKIEGKENE
+346 VLD
-361 KTKALCTKE
+361 KTLNKE
-370 KLIQYVYSLEANS
+370 KLLQYAYSLESNS
-383 NHPVSNAIIEYAK
+383 NHPVSTAIIEFASEFNLK
-396 ENEIDK
+396 K

-416 YGKIEGKD
+416 YGEMVEKQ
-424 VIIGNKKMLDKYKIY
+424 VIIGNKKMLDKYQIEVDNKIP
-439 MDCKID
+439 
-445 NLKQKSGDS
+445 
-454 NEINEKKKEVLEN
+454 EN
-467 AVLIAVDNKLVAY
+467 AILIAVNNKISAY
-480 MLLSEK
+480 ITLNER
-486 IRDGFKE
+486 IREGVKE
-493 TLSKLYEIGIK
+493 TITKLYETGIK

-509 TGDSAINA
+509 TGDSKTNA
-517 EKIAE
+517 EKIAKA
-522 ECEKIDIKDK
+522 CGKI
-532 QDNTKDIKKHN
+532 
-543 FKMIK
+543 
-548 LEYKAKLMPEG
+548 EYRAKLMPEN

-567 KEEGKVIFVG
+567 KEEGKVIFIG
-577 DGINDSPVLATSDFG
+577 DGINDSPVLATSDFS

-614 IGTLPEIIKI
+614 ISSLPQIIKV

-660 VAGDTGITLLTVI
+660 VAADTGITLITVI

-678 FKNNTLHNI
+678 FNK

>member
-1 MKEDKDENSKLKKF
+1 MKEDKEENSKFKIL
-15 MYVVSLILFLVGFIP
+15 MYVISLILFVVGFIP
-30 TLASYKLVIYLIA
+30 ALASYRLVIYLLA

-64 EEDTLMTIAVI
+64 EEDTLMTIAI
-75 SAFCIGEY
+75 IAAFVIGEY
-83 PESVAIILLFKLGE
+83 PESVAIVLLFKVGE

-114 ASLKIQTANLVKGK
+114 ASLKVQTANLVKEK
-128 ETKIVNVEE
+128 ETKTVNVEE
-137 LKVGDTIIVK
+137 LKIGDTIIVK
-147 PGETVPVDSKIIKGE
+147 PGETVPVDCIIIKGE
-162 SALNTSK
+162 SALDTSK
-169 LTGESEPVFVNEGK
+169 LTGESEPVKKKKKNE
-183 DILSGSINQTGILT
+183 ILSGSINQTGTLT
-197 CKVTKEYKNSAIA
+197 CRVNKEYKDSTIS

-231 KFSRIYTPTVIA
+231 KFSRIYTPTVIGIA
-243 IAVLLAILPTVLG
+243 ILLAVLPTLFG

-287 SSIGAISKKGL
+287 SCIGAISKKGL

-310 KSKILALDKTGT
+310 KAEVLALDKTGT
-322 ITTGKMKIKDFIIIK
+322 ITTGKMKVQEFVLISNSKAT
-337 ENAEHSNLK
+337 EN
-346 KVKCISAKIEGKENE
+346 NE
-361 KTKALCTKE
+361 IQSKNERFTNKE
-370 KLIQYVYSLEANS
+370 KILQYVYSLEVNS
-383 NHPVSNAIIEYAK
+383 NHPISNAIIEYAK
-396 ENEIDK
+396 ENKADK
-402 LEVENQKEIAGCGI
+402 LEVEGQKEIAGCGI
-416 YGKIEGKD
+416 YGKIEGKE
-424 VIIGNKKMLDKYKIY
+424 VVIGNKKMLYKYKIAVGGER
-439 MDCKID
+439 D
-445 NLKQKSGDS
+445 NLKQNHDDS
-454 NEINEKKKEVLEN
+454 NENVKQKNAVPEN
-467 AVLIAVDNKLVAY
+467 AILIAVDNKLVAY
-480 MLLSEK
+480 ITLSEK
-486 IRDGFKE
+486 IREGFKE
-493 TLSKLYEIGIK
+493 TLSKLYETGIK

-509 TGDSAINA
+509 TGDSKTNA
-517 EKIAE
+517 EKIAK
-522 ECEKIDIKDK
+522 ECEILDVKYDQNNNK
-532 QDNTKDIKKHN
+532 QKGRQNLRN
-543 FKMIK
+543 FK

-559 KVEEINKL
+559 KVEEIKKL
-567 KEEGKVIFVG
+567 KQYGKVIFIG

-614 IGTLPEIIKI
+614 ISSLPQIIKI

-634 NITISLL
+634 NITVSLL
-641 AKLIVLILGILG
+641 AKLVVLALGVAG

-660 VAGDTGITLLTVI
+660 VAADTGITLLTVI

-678 FKNNTLHNI
+678 FKK

>member
-1 MKEDKDENSKLKKF
+1 MKEDKEENSKFKIL
-15 MYVVSLILFLVGFIP
+15 MYVISLILFVVGFIP
-30 TLASYKLVIYLIA
+30 ALASYRLVIYLLA

-57 NIFHLNF
+57 NIFHLDF
-64 EEDTLMTIAVI
+64 EEDTLMTIAI
-75 SAFCIGEY
+75 IAAFVIGEY
-83 PESVAIILLFKLGE
+83 PESVAIVLLFKLGE

-114 ASLKIQTANLVKGK
+114 ASLKVQTANLVKEK
-128 ETKIVNVEE
+128 ETKTVNVEE

-147 PGETVPVDSKIIKGE
+147 PGETVPVDSRIIKGE
-162 SALNTSK
+162 SALDTSK
-169 LTGESEPVFVNEGK
+169 LTGESEPVYVNENNE
-183 DILSGSINQTGILT
+183 ILSGSINQTGTLT
-197 CKVTKEYKNSAIA
+197 CRVNKEYKDSTIS

-231 KFSRIYTPTVIA
+231 KFSKIYTPTVIG
-243 IAVLLAILPTVLG
+243 IAILLVVLPTLFG

-287 SSIGAISKKGL
+287 SCIGVISKKGL
-298 LIKGTKHIEDLA
+298 LIKGTKHVEDLA
-310 KSKILALDKTGT
+310 KAQVLALDKTGT
-322 ITTGKMKIKDFIIIK
+322 ITTGKMKVQEFVLIKNSK
-337 ENAEHSNLK
+337 ATEN
-346 KVKCISAKIEGKENE
+346 NE
-361 KTKALCTKE
+361 IQSKSEKFTNKE
-370 KLIQYVYSLEANS
+370 KILQYAYSLEANS
-383 NHPVSNAIIEYAK
+383 NHPISNAIIEYAK
-396 ENEIDK
+396 ENKADK
-402 LEVENQKEIAGCGI
+402 LEVEGQKEIAGCGI
-416 YGKIEGKD
+416 YGKIEGKE
-424 VIIGNKKMLDKYKIY
+424 VVVGNKKMLDKYKITV
-439 MDCKID
+439 DSEIE
-445 NLKQKSGDS
+445 NLKQNHEDS
-454 NEINEKKKEVLEN
+454 NENGKQKNAVPEN
-467 AVLIAVDNKLVAY
+467 AILIAVENDLVAY
-480 MLLSEK
+480 ITLSEK
-486 IRDGFKE
+486 IREGFKE
-493 TLSKLYEIGIK
+493 TLSKLYETGIK

-509 TGDSAINA
+509 TGDSKTNA
-517 EKIAE
+517 EKIVK
-522 ECEKIDIKDK
+522 ECEILD
-532 QDNTKDIKKHN
+532 TKYDQNKENKN
-543 FKMIK
+543 SKTCK

-567 KEEGKVIFVG
+567 KQYGKVIFIG

-614 IGTLPEIIKI
+614 IGTLPQIIKI

-634 NITISLL
+634 NITVSLL
-641 AKLIVLILGILG
+641 AKLVVLVLGVAG

-660 VAGDTGITLLTVI
+660 VAADTGITLITVI

-678 FKNNTLHNI
+678 FKK